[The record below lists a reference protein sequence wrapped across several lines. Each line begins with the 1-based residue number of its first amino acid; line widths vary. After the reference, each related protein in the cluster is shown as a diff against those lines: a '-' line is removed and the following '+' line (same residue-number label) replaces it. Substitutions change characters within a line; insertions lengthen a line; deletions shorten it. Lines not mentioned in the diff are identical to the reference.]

1 MKLTLDGAR
10 SGRTLVLHKAA
21 SIGVEIIL
29 ALFCLENGTGTVLL
43 QSIRQTLHAN
53 KSEYFANLVQTHQ
66 SHHATHAEGS
76 DH

>member
-21 SIGVEIIL
+21 SIGVKIIL
-29 ALFCLENGTGTVLL
+29 ALFCLENGPGTVLL
-43 QSIRQTLHAN
+43 QSRQTLHAN
-53 KSEYFANLVQTHQ
+53 KSEYFANLVQNHQ

>member
-29 ALFCLENGTGTVLL
+29 ALVCLENGPGTVIL
-43 QSIRQTLHAN
+43 QSRQTLHAN
-53 KSEYFANLVQTHQ
+53 KSEYFANLVQNHQ

>member
-29 ALFCLENGTGTVLL
+29 ALVCLENGPGTVLL
-43 QSIRQTLHAN
+43 QSRQTLHAN
-53 KSEYFANLVQTHQ
+53 KSE
-66 SHHATHAEGS
+66 
-76 DH
+76 